1 MKTIRRHLRRAFLWA
16 HMRAIETMIDGRNT
30 CMELV
35 TDPERLAAMDTLQTI
50 TRCEL
55 RRLRREYNALRRHSR
70 HQFWRVA

>member
-1 MKTIRRHLRRAFLWA
+1 MKAIRRHIRRAFLWA

-35 TDPERLAAMDTLQTI
+35 TDPTTLRGMETIQTI

-55 RRLRREYNALRRHSR
+55 RRLRREYNALRRPAR